1 MSPRTSQ
8 QFEEIREER
17 KNLIMNAALD
27 QFANVGFHAA
37 TISQIAKHAGISKGL
52 MYNYFRSKEE
62 LLSGIINRSVS
73 EIYGHFD
80 PNHDGYLTE
89 DEFELFIRQV
99 FDLLKAKRQFWR
111 LLVGIMLQRG
121 VYERIF
127 GNGTVPLSVSGEP
140 LPQFTEK
147 IAAQLADYFRRKQQ
161 PNVTDYDPVTEMLM
175 FTNTV
180 KGFAITFIFSDERY
194 PGDYFD
200 RTIEAIIKTYR

>member
-8 QFEEIREER
+8 QFEEIREEK
-17 KNLIMNAALD
+17 KNLIMNAALE

-62 LLSGIINRSVS
+62 LLAGIINRSVT

-80 PNHDGYLTE
+80 PDHDGYLTE
-89 DEFELFIRQV
+89 DEFELFVRKV
-99 FDLLKAKRQFWR
+99 FNLLKEKRQFWR
-111 LLVGIMLQRG
+111 LLLGIMLQRD
-121 VYERIF
+121 VYENIF
-127 GNGTVPLSVSGEP
+127 GSGTISLSVAGEP
-140 LPQFTEK
+140 LPQFTEN
-147 IAAQLADYFRRKQQ
+147 ITVQMSDYFRRKQEMKG
-161 PNVTDYDPVTEMLM
+161 PGYDPVTEMLM

-180 KGFAITFIFSDERY
+180 KGFAITFIYSDELY

>member
-37 TISQIAKHAGISKGL
+37 TISQIAKQAGISKGL

-62 LLSGIINRSVS
+62 LLAGIINRSLT

-80 PNHDGYLTE
+80 PDHDGYLTE
-89 DEFELFIRQV
+89 DEFELFIRKV
-99 FDLLKAKRQFWR
+99 FDLLKQKRQFWK
-111 LLVGIMLQRG
+111 LLLGIMLQRG
-121 VYERIF
+121 VYENIF
-127 GNGTVPLSVSGEP
+127 GATTVPLSVSGEP
-140 LPQFTEK
+140 VTQFTESFT
-147 IAAQLADYFRRKQQ
+147 AQMADYFRRKQEVSG
-161 PNVTDYDPVTEMLM
+161 PGYDPVMEMLM

-180 KGFAITFIFSDERY
+180 KGFAITFIFSDDLY
-194 PGDYFD
+194 PGDYFEK
-200 RTIEAIIKTYR
+200 TIEAIIKTYR

>member
-8 QFEEIREER
+8 QFEEIREEK
-17 KNLIMNAALD
+17 KNLIMNAALE

-62 LLSGIINRSVS
+62 LLAGIINRSLF

-89 DEFELFIRQV
+89 DEFELFVRKV
-99 FDLLKAKRQFWR
+99 FNLLKEKSQFWR
-111 LLVGIMLQRG
+111 LLLGIMLQRD
-121 VYERIF
+121 VYENIF
-127 GNGTVPLSVSGEP
+127 GSGTITLSVAGKP
-140 LPQFTEK
+140 LPQFTEN
-147 IAAQLADYFRRKQQ
+147 IAAQMSDYFRRKQEMKG
-161 PNVTDYDPVTEMLM
+161 PDYDPVTEMLM

-180 KGFAITFIFSDERY
+180 KGFAINFIYSDDLY

>member
-8 QFEEIREER
+8 QFEEIREEK
-17 KNLIMNAALD
+17 KNLIMNAALE

-62 LLSGIINRSVS
+62 LLAGIINRSVT

-80 PNHDGYLTE
+80 PDHDGYLTE
-89 DEFELFIRQV
+89 DEFELFVRKV
-99 FDLLKAKRQFWR
+99 FNLLKEKRQFWR
-111 LLVGIMLQRG
+111 LLLGIMLQRD
-121 VYERIF
+121 VYENIF
-127 GNGTVPLSVSGEP
+127 GSGTISLSVAGEP
-140 LPQFTEK
+140 LPQFTEN
-147 IAAQLADYFRRKQQ
+147 ITAQMSDYFRRKQEMKG
-161 PNVTDYDPVTEMLM
+161 PGYDPVTEMLM

-180 KGFAITFIFSDERY
+180 KGFAITFIYSDELY